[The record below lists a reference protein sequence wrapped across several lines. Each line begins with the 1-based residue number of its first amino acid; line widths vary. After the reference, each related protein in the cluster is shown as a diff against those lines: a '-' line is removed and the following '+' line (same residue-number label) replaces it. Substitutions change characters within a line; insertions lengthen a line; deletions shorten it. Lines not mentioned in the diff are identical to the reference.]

1 MLIRKLVVAAT
12 LIAAGAAAHA
22 GAMSTGVGG
31 KDVGNLTDSL
41 FGSKMYTGLAVNAAP
56 AAAPLLIEAAAPL
69 TIQAAAPL
77 IIEAASPAADVG
89 GAAADIVP
97 MPAANAAIGPQA
109 DLVTLAAAP
118 GLVTPMADVPE
129 PASMALMLV
138 GMVGVG
144 ALRRRKQQR

>member
-12 LIAAGAAAHA
+12 LVAAGAAAHA
-22 GAMSTGVGG
+22 GAMSTGAGG

-41 FGSKMYTGLAVNAAP
+41 FGSKIYSSAAVNDAP
-56 AAAPLLIEAAAPL
+56 V
-69 TIQAAAPL
+69 AAPL
-77 IIEAASPAADVG
+77 IIEPASPAAAIG
-89 GAAADIVP
+89 GSAADTVP
-97 MPAANAAIGPQA
+97 MPAAIPAVGVQA
-109 DLVTLAAAP
+109 DLAPIVLAP

-138 GMVGVG
+138 GMMGVG